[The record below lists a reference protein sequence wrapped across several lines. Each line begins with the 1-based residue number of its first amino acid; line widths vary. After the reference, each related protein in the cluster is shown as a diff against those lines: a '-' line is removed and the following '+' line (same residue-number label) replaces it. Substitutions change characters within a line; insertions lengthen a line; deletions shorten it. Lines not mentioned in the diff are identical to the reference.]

1 MVFATWD
8 ASFIYFL
15 GKHSCLWRNREGGEA
30 LGSYYCHQCN
40 FHKGKLMKLGG
51 KTDLHKCKTKIVE
64 NSPLP
69 LIHFPGKG
77 EGKMRKEYANEI

>member
-1 MVFATWD
+1 MPHLFIFL
-8 ASFIYFL
+8 ASIL
-15 GKHSCLWRNREGGEA
+15 VCGEIGKGGEA